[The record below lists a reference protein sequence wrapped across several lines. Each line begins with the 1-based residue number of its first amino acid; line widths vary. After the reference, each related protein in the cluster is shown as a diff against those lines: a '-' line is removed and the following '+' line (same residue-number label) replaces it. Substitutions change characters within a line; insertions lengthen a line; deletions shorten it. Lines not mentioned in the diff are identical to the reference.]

1 MRENKNRN
9 KYPKRVI
16 KRKRIWRKGAH
27 SLCAVLEAVDLED
40 SFKNGKLGFKRN
52 LMTMYDTREGSSENA
67 EEM

>member
-1 MRENKNRN
+1 ME
-9 KYPKRVI
+9 
-16 KRKRIWRKGAH
+16 KGSTL

-52 LMTMYDTREGSSENA
+52 LMTMWDTREGSSASA